1 MNMIS
6 RAGVLAI
13 ALCSVAFVMVFG
25 VVIYQAQQPAPKD
38 PAPFVWLNESNTPYT
53 ACPGERIPYEVW
65 IDVSR
70 PGLFFASATWSRSDD
85 HAETI
90 ATYNVPEVQ
99 ALLTGGR
106 QLRGDTIKIQRMGEI
121 PVFGVPHVGLRVDQD
136 SFFSVPSDLPPGE
149 FYRVVVAGM
158 VFQNA
163 EQAIRVQ
170 RVTIPDDCFI
180 P

>member
-1 MNMIS
+1 MRNQYILGGILGITMVVTAAVS
-6 RAGVLAI
+6 F
-13 ALCSVAFVMVFG
+13 VAWRT
-25 VVIYQAQQPAPKD
+25 PAPKD
-38 PAPFVWLNESNTPYT
+38 PVPFVWLNESNTPYT

-99 ALLTGGR
+99 ALLTGGK

-121 PVFGVPHVGLRVDQD
+121 PVFGVPYVGLRVDRD

-163 EQAIRVQ
+163 EQAIWVQ